1 MSTIALWFKK
11 TWLILGIAALGLVF
25 MPLASAQ
32 ALAPSNP
39 TTPPIPTQA
48 RGDRL
53 AQVWVREQAIYA
65 KLSTF
70 FADID
75 KRTTRWQQLIN
86 KAKAN
91 GKDISTLQT
100 ALDNFS
106 GAVKQAEPIYQSTIG
121 TVSSHPGFD
130 ENGKV
135 TDQAQALTTVKNLGE
150 KFREIRQSILGPAN
164 ALRDAMKAF
173 RSANPPA
180 ATPTPDQSG
189 G

>member
-32 ALAPSNP
+32 ALVPSNP
-39 TTPPIPTQA
+39 LTPPIPTQTG
-48 RGDRL
+48 GDRL
-53 AQVWVREQAIYA
+53 AQAWVKEQTIYG

-70 FADID
+70 FADVDQRIT
-75 KRTTRWQQLIN
+75 KLQQLIN
-86 KAKAN
+86 KAKTN
-91 GKDISTLQT
+91 GKDISALQT

-130 ENGKV
+130 ENGNV
-135 TDQAQALTTVKNLGE
+135 TDHAQALATVKDLGE
-150 KFREIRQSILGPAN
+150 KFREIRQLILGPAN

-173 RSANPPA
+173 RSANPPV
-180 ATPTPDQSG
+180 ATPAPNQSG